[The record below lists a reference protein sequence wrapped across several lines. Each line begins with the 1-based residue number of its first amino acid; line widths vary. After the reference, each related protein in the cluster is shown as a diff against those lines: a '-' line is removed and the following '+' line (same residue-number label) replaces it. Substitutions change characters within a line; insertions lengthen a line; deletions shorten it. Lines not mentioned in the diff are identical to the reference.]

1 MEQEF
6 KFTQEYIA
14 ILKRYKYTIF
24 SIVTAGLVLSIVVAL
39 QLPHIYKSTATI
51 LIEQEG
57 MPENVVQSMVTD
69 YVEQRIQIINQKI
82 MSSDNLKNIINKF
95 NLYQEE
101 RSENESD
108 IHSIVNAMRDDIHI
122 EMLEGII
129 EGMKTPDPRAGST
142 QSIGFTLSF
151 EHESPEI
158 AQRVTHELVNLYLNE
173 NIKQRSKIVE
183 GTITFLA
190 RESNKL
196 RDEVNLLET
205 KVSKFKEINAPNLP
219 ELNQYNLS
227 RKERTEQQLVEVNNS
242 IRSLTE
248 SELYLKSQLGQ
259 VNPNA
264 TIYSATGER
273 IYAAEDRLI
282 ALEAEYAALSSR
294 YAAGHPDLVKMRR
307 EISALKKETGGIPD
321 KSEYE
326 IKLKEKQ
333 TELALVM
340 DRYSPEHPDVK
351 KLNLEI
357 ANLKKAIE
365 QPVKVNRKN
374 TETKPTNPAY
384 IELQTKLAATQAE
397 LNSLLRSRETLNGEL
412 SNYEKN
418 ISRAPGVEREYQALM
433 RDYENTKAKYN
444 EVKAKQMEAT
454 MAESM
459 EKNKTS
465 YEFSLLEPPLLPD
478 DPFKP
483 NRKAIAFL
491 GLLISIAVAI
501 GFVII
506 KEGLNPSIYTSSRLA
521 AVTGMQPLVIIPYLE
536 AEQVVLK
543 KQKML
548 KIISFIIGGLLVIA
562 ILWY

>member
-1 MEQEF
+1 MDQEF

-14 ILKRYKYTIF
+14 ILKRYKYTIV
-24 SIVTAGLVLSIVVAL
+24 SIVTVGVILSIIVAF

-82 MSSDNLKNIINKF
+82 MSSDNLKKIINKF
-95 NLYQEE
+95 NLYQEDRDE
-101 RSENESD
+101 RD
-108 IHSIVNAMRDDIHI
+108 IHLIVEEMRDDIHI
-122 EMLEGII
+122 EMLEGMI
-129 EGMKTPDPRAGST
+129 EGMKTPDPRGSSHS
-142 QSIGFTLSF
+142 SIGFTLSF

-158 AQRVTHELVNLYLNE
+158 AQQVTHELVNLYLNE
-173 NIKQRSKIVE
+173 NIKQRAKIVE
-183 GTITFLA
+183 GATSFLV

-205 KVSKFKEINAPNLP
+205 KLAKFKENNASNLP
-219 ELNQYNLS
+219 ELHQYNLN
-227 RKERTEQQLVEVNNS
+227 RKERIEQQLIEINNS

-273 IYAAEDRLI
+273 IYGAEDRLI
-282 ALEAEYAALSSR
+282 ALEAEYTALSSR
-294 YAAGHPDLVKMRR
+294 YSADHPDLVKMRR
-307 EISALKKETGGIPD
+307 EISALKRETGGIPD

-333 TELALVM
+333 TELALLM

-357 ANLKKAIE
+357 ANLKKAID
-365 QPVKVNRKN
+365 QPVRIKREN
-374 TETKPTNPAY
+374 TERKPTNPAY
-384 IELQTKLAATQAE
+384 IELKTKLVTAQAE
-397 LNSLLRSRETLNGEL
+397 LSALLKTRETLNSEL
-412 SNYEKN
+412 LDFEKN
-418 ISRAPGVEREYQALM
+418 ISRAPQVEREYQALM

-454 MAESM
+454 MAQSM

-465 YEFSLLEPPLLPD
+465 YEFSLLEPPLLPE

-491 GLLISIAVAI
+491 GLLISMALAV
-501 GFVII
+501 GFVMI
-506 KEGLNPSIYTSSRLA
+506 KEGLNPSVYTSSRLA
-521 AVTGMQPLVIIPYLE
+521 SVTGVQPLAIIPYLE
-536 AEQVVLK
+536 SEQVFLK
-543 KQKML
+543 KQKIL
-548 KIISFIIGGLLVIA
+548 KVISFMIGGLLVIA